1 MHMVLMIFNASGIM
15 YHVTVSLILIV
26 IETFKGWDGYILG

>member
-15 YHVTVSLILIV
+15 YHVTVRKMGILI
-26 IETFKGWDGYILG
+26 DSDCY